1 MVEPTPPLLTGHQ
14 RVVYRQPHT
23 EHTKVLFTMPLIG
36 QVITHDQTRRTGVIR
51 IEDTPQAVLFAEDDF
66 TNKPADIGSLIGQ
79 HVMFD
84 VVQTAN
90 GVVAVNIRLA
100 RRKIFRP
107 GEWLWLVA
115 APLLVLCGM
124 YGLRFAV
131 GYPFIHAYVIS
142 INFVAFLL
150 SVVLARQPMTY
161 ETRPLEISLFLVAA
175 CGGALSALVASYLVL
190 TKFRTDAGRFALFA
204 MMVAQMILL
213 YRYKPAFFS
222 QTSLDIILLK
232 L

>member
-1 MVEPTPPLLTGHQ
+1 MS
-14 RVVYRQPHT
+14 
-23 EHTKVLFTMPLIG
+23 LIG
-36 QVITHDQTRRTGVIR
+36 QVITHDQTRQTGVIR
-51 IEDTPQAVLFAEDDF
+51 IHDTPQAVLFAEDDV
-66 TNKPADIGSLIGQ
+66 TNMPEDIGSLVGRN
-79 HVMFD
+79 VLFD

-100 RRKIFRP
+100 RRKLFRP

-115 APLLVLCGM
+115 APLLVLSGM
-124 YGLRFAV
+124 YGLRLAV

-150 SVVLARQPMTY
+150 SVILARQPMTY
-161 ETRPLEISLFLVAA
+161 ETKPLEVALFLVAA

-190 TKFRTDAGRFALFA
+190 TKFRSDAGRFALFA
-204 MMVAQMILL
+204 LMVAQLILL
-213 YRYKPAFFS
+213 YRYKPVFFS